1 MKQSSEKGFALV
13 LSLVL
18 LLVMSLMGGALIVV
32 ASGDHK
38 NNNTSDEYQQTF
50 YVAETALIEGEK
62 YVVDNY
68 LGHWISSKDDL
79 LYNEVGDDFFDSTW
93 RNRCERENI
102 KLADCGKTEEEANE
116 LTELES
122 ARKTKF
128 DDYKDNLEF
137 GEIAVEDDAPINLAR
152 NEWGKGIMYNTVEI
166 DRDDMSLCMQSFKN
180 FKSTDPPIRI
190 AYELP
195 DDHPRLGDF
204 WNIVGPI
211 VTANHLIEL
220 NTPRLGFS
228 AAEQAR
234 VLEQEREYLR
244 RFRYTFFIQ
253 HVGYSTFR
261 GGTVMGGSVRTAS
274 AADMARQGSA
284 YKVYGC
290 GLMFNRNMTRVNII
304 VPLTS
309 MTVMPY

>member
-1 MKQSSEKGFALV
+1 MRQNSEKGFALV

-62 YVVDNY
+62 YIVDNY

-79 LYNEVGDDFFDSTW
+79 VYDEVGDDFFDSTW
-93 RNRCERENI
+93 RNRCEREDED
-102 KLADCGKTEEEANE
+102 LASCAKSDEETIE
-116 LTELES
+116 LTELKN

-137 GEIAVEDDAPINLAR
+137 GEIAVEDDAPISLAR
-152 NEWGKGIMYNTVEI
+152 NDWGKGIMYNNVEI
-166 DRDDMSLCMQSFKN
+166 DRNNMSLCMQSFKN
-180 FKSTDPPIRI
+180 FKTSDPPIKI

-220 NTPRLGFS
+220 NTPRLGFT

-261 GGTVMGGSVRTAS
+261 GGTVMGGSVKTAS
-274 AADMARQGSA
+274 AADMERQGSA

-290 GLMFNRNMTRVNII
+290 GLMFNQNMTRVNII

>member
-18 LLVMSLMGGALIVV
+18 LLVMSLMGGTLIVV

-62 YVVDNY
+62 YIVDNY

-79 LYNEVGDDFFDSTW
+79 VYDSVSDDFFDSNW
-93 RNRCERENI
+93 RNRCERNDED
-102 KLADCGKTEEEANE
+102 LASCNKTEEETIE
-116 LTELES
+116 LSELQN

-128 DDYKDNLEF
+128 DDYKNNLEF
-137 GEIAVEDDAPINLAR
+137 GEIVVEDDAPISLAR
-152 NEWGKGIMYNTVEI
+152 KEWGKGIMYNNVEI
-166 DRDDMSLCMQSFKN
+166 DQDNMSLCMQSFKN
-180 FKSTDPPIRI
+180 FKTSAPPIRI

-220 NTPRLGFS
+220 NTPRLGFT
-228 AAEQAR
+228 AAEQTR

-261 GGTVMGGSVRTAS
+261 GGSVMGGSVRTTS
-274 AADMARQGSA
+274 AADKARQGSA

-290 GLMFNRNMTRVNII
+290 GLMFNQNMTRVNII

>member
-79 LYNEVGDDFFDSTW
+79 LYNEVGDEFFDSTW
-93 RNRCERENI
+93 RNRCEREKK
-102 KLADCGKTEEEANE
+102 KLAECGKTEEEAIE

-137 GEIAVEDDAPINLAR
+137 GEIAVEDDAPISLAR
-152 NEWGKGIMYNTVEI
+152 KEWGKGIMYNNVEI
-166 DRDDMSLCMQSFKN
+166 DQDNMSLCMQSFKN
-180 FKSTDPPIRI
+180 FKTSAPPIRI

-220 NTPRLGFS
+220 NTPRLGFT
-228 AAEQAR
+228 ATEQTR
-234 VLEQEREYLR
+234 VLEQEREYLK
-244 RFRYTFFIQ
+244 RFKYTFFIQ
-253 HVGYSTFR
+253 HVGYSTYR
-261 GGTVMGGSVRTAS
+261 GGSVMGGSVKTTS